1 MEDVFQK
8 LILMIRAYYPV
19 LYLHSYEY
27 YRTKQKIKGIVELL
41 RREGKKVNYYQ
52 WDCVYGLVQILPDK
66 TEIRIE
72 RMQNPLEVLAYILN
86 SKKSGEKNIFVL
98 DDINNHIER
107 DEVKLMFRKIAE
119 ATNNNTHA
127 IILSSIYR
135 LPAELEKY
143 ITVLQIPLPKRNE
156 LGEVLDIVA
165 KQSKVELK
173 TNLRNRLIDA
183 ALGMTSMEADLAY
196 CLASVKDGFDDK
208 SPFTVSSEKEQIIR
222 KSGILDY
229 FPKNES
235 LKDVGGMENLKEWL
249 KKRQLAY
256 DKEARDWG
264 LKEPKGL
271 LLLGVPGCGKSLIAK
286 SIASS
291 WNMPL
296 LRLDVG
302 KVFQGI
308 VGSSEDNIRKAIA
321 TAEAVAPCV
330 LWIDEIEKGL
340 SGVQSSGATDD
351 GGVTSRIFSTI
362 LTWMQ
367 EKTAPVFVV
376 ATANNIN
383 QIPPELLRKGRF
395 DEIFFVDLPSQK
407 EKENIFSI
415 HLQKNRQNVSSFALD
430 ILAQKAEGFNGAEIE
445 ECVKEAMFT
454 AYVESQESNIA
465 PKLQM
470 IHILDAIK
478 NTVPLSK
485 TMEKQITDLRKFA
498 VSRAKNA
505 SKEIVLENRMEMPIL
520 LTRPELE
527 LERSFDSGF
536 SEKDSKSNNI

>member
-196 CLASVKDGFDDK
+196 CLASVKDGFDEK
-208 SPFTVSSEKEQIIR
+208 SPFTISSEKEQIIR

-235 LKDVGGMENLKEWL
+235 LKDVGGMDNLKEWL
-249 KKRQLAY
+249 NKRQLAY

-340 SGVQSSGATDD
+340 SGVQSSGATD

-383 QIPPELLRKGRF
+383 QLPPELLRKGRF
-395 DEIFFVDLPSQK
+395 DEFFFVDLPSQK

-445 ECVKEAMFT
+445 ECIKEAMFT
-454 AYVESQESNIA
+454 AYVESQETNIA

-505 SKEIVLENRMEMPIL
+505 SKEVVLENRMEMPIL

-527 LERSFDSGF
+527 LERSFDSVL

>member
-27 YRTKQKIKGIVELL
+27 YRTKQKIKGIVDLL

-66 TEIRIE
+66 TEKRIE

-98 DDINNHIER
+98 DDINNHIDR

-340 SGVQSSGATDD
+340 SGVQSSGATD

-383 QIPPELLRKGRF
+383 QLPPELLRKGRF

-527 LERSFDSGF
+527 LERSFDSVL
-536 SEKDSKSNNI
+536 SEKDSNSNNI

>member
-66 TEIRIE
+66 TEKRIE

-196 CLASVKDGFDDK
+196 CLASVKDGFDEK
-208 SPFTVSSEKEQIIR
+208 SPFTISSEKEQIIR

-235 LKDVGGMENLKEWL
+235 LKDVGGMDNLKEWL
-249 KKRQLAY
+249 NKRQLAY

-340 SGVQSSGATDD
+340 SGVQSSGATD

-383 QIPPELLRKGRF
+383 QLPPELLRKGRF

-527 LERSFDSGF
+527 LERSFDSVL

>member
-66 TEIRIE
+66 TEKRIE

-86 SKKSGEKNIFVL
+86 SKKSREKNIFVL
-98 DDINNHIER
+98 DDINNHIDR

-340 SGVQSSGATDD
+340 SGVQSSGATD
-351 GGVTSRIFSTI
+351 GGVPSRIFSTI

-383 QIPPELLRKGRF
+383 QLPPELLRKGRF

-527 LERSFDSGF
+527 LERSFDSVL
-536 SEKDSKSNNI
+536 SEKDSNSNNI

>member
-66 TEIRIE
+66 TEKRIE

-98 DDINNHIER
+98 DDINNHIDR

-222 KSGILDY
+222 KSGIMDY

-340 SGVQSSGATDD
+340 SGVQSSGATD

-383 QIPPELLRKGRF
+383 QLPPELLRKGRF

-527 LERSFDSGF
+527 LERSFDSVL
-536 SEKDSKSNNI
+536 SEKDSNSNNI

>member
-27 YRTKQKIKGIVELL
+27 YRTKQKNKGIVELL

-66 TEIRIE
+66 TEKRIE

-340 SGVQSSGATDD
+340 SGVQSSGATD

-383 QIPPELLRKGRF
+383 QLPPELLRKGRF

>member
-66 TEIRIE
+66 TEKRIE

-340 SGVQSSGATDD
+340 SGVQSSGATD

-383 QIPPELLRKGRF
+383 QLPPELLRKGRF

-505 SKEIVLENRMEMPIL
+505 SKEVVLENRMEMPIL

-527 LERSFDSGF
+527 LERSFDSVL

>member
-66 TEIRIE
+66 TEKRIE

-196 CLASVKDGFDDK
+196 CLAFVKDGFDDK

-340 SGVQSSGATDD
+340 SGVQSSGATD

-383 QIPPELLRKGRF
+383 QLPPELLRKGRF

>member
-340 SGVQSSGATDD
+340 SGVQSSGATD

-383 QIPPELLRKGRF
+383 QLPPELLRKGRF

-527 LERSFDSGF
+527 LERSFDSVL
-536 SEKDSKSNNI
+536 SEKDSNSNNI

>member
-66 TEIRIE
+66 TEKRIE

-98 DDINNHIER
+98 DDINNHIDR

-256 DKEARDWG
+256 NKEARDWG

-340 SGVQSSGATDD
+340 SGVQSSGATD

-383 QIPPELLRKGRF
+383 QLPPELLRKGRF

-527 LERSFDSGF
+527 LERSFDSVL
-536 SEKDSKSNNI
+536 SEKDSNSNNI

>member
-66 TEIRIE
+66 TEKRIE

-98 DDINNHIER
+98 DDINNHIDR

-249 KKRQLAY
+249 KKKQLAY

-340 SGVQSSGATDD
+340 SGVQSSGATD

-383 QIPPELLRKGRF
+383 QLPPELLRKGRF

-527 LERSFDSGF
+527 LERSFDSVL
-536 SEKDSKSNNI
+536 SEKDSNSNNI

>member
-66 TEIRIE
+66 TEKRIE

-340 SGVQSSGATDD
+340 SGVQSSGATD

-383 QIPPELLRKGRF
+383 QLPPELLRKGRF

-527 LERSFDSGF
+527 LERSFDSML
-536 SEKDSKSNNI
+536 SEKDSNSNNI

>member
-66 TEIRIE
+66 TEKRIE

-98 DDINNHIER
+98 DDINNHIDR

-143 ITVLQIPLPKRNE
+143 LVVLQIPLPKRNE

-340 SGVQSSGATDD
+340 SGVQSSGATD

-383 QIPPELLRKGRF
+383 QLPPELLRKGRF

-527 LERSFDSGF
+527 LERSFDSVL
-536 SEKDSKSNNI
+536 SEKDSNSNNI

>member
-27 YRTKQKIKGIVELL
+27 YRTKQKIKGIIELL

-66 TEIRIE
+66 TEKRIE

-98 DDINNHIER
+98 DDINNHIDR

-340 SGVQSSGATDD
+340 SGVQSSGATD

-383 QIPPELLRKGRF
+383 QLPPELLRKGRF

-527 LERSFDSGF
+527 LERSFDSVL
-536 SEKDSKSNNI
+536 SEKDSNSNNI

>member
-66 TEIRIE
+66 TEKRIE

-98 DDINNHIER
+98 DDINNHIDG

-340 SGVQSSGATDD
+340 SGVQSSGATD

-383 QIPPELLRKGRF
+383 QLPPELLRKGRF

-527 LERSFDSGF
+527 LERSFDSVL
-536 SEKDSKSNNI
+536 SEKDSNSNNI

>member
-66 TEIRIE
+66 TEKRIE

-98 DDINNHIER
+98 DDINNHIDR

-340 SGVQSSGATDD
+340 SGVQSSGATD

-383 QIPPELLRKGRF
+383 QLPPELLRKGRF

-527 LERSFDSGF
+527 LERSFDSVL
-536 SEKDSKSNNI
+536 SEKDSNSNNI

>member
-1 MEDVFQK
+1 MEDVFEK
-8 LILMIRAYYPV
+8 LILMISACYPV

-52 WDCVYGLVQILPDK
+52 WDCVSGLVQILPDK

-196 CLASVKDGFDDK
+196 CLASVKDGFDEK

-235 LKDVGGMENLKEWL
+235 LKDVGGMDNSKEWL
-249 KKRQLAY
+249 NKRQLAY

-340 SGVQSSGATDD
+340 SGVQSSGATD

-383 QIPPELLRKGRF
+383 QLPPELLRKGRF
-395 DEIFFVDLPSQK
+395 DEFFFVDLPSQK

-445 ECVKEAMFT
+445 ECIKEAMFT
-454 AYVESQESNIA
+454 AYVESQETNIA

-505 SKEIVLENRMEMPIL
+505 SKEVVLENRMEMPIL

-527 LERSFDSGF
+527 LERSFDSVL

>member
-66 TEIRIE
+66 TEKRIE

-127 IILSSIYR
+127 IILSAIYR

-340 SGVQSSGATDD
+340 SGVQSSGATD

-383 QIPPELLRKGRF
+383 QLPPELLRKGRF

>member
-66 TEIRIE
+66 TEKRIE

-340 SGVQSSGATDD
+340 SGVQSSGATD

-383 QIPPELLRKGRF
+383 QLPPELLRKGRF
-395 DEIFFVDLPSQK
+395 DEIFFMDLPSQK

>member
-1 MEDVFQK
+1 
-8 LILMIRAYYPV
+8 
-19 LYLHSYEY
+19 
-27 YRTKQKIKGIVELL
+27 
-41 RREGKKVNYYQ
+41 
-52 WDCVYGLVQILPDK
+52 
-66 TEIRIE
+66 
-72 RMQNPLEVLAYILN
+72 
-86 SKKSGEKNIFVL
+86 
-98 DDINNHIER
+98 
-107 DEVKLMFRKIAE
+107 
-119 ATNNNTHA
+119 
-127 IILSSIYR
+127 
-135 LPAELEKY
+135 
-143 ITVLQIPLPKRNE
+143 
-156 LGEVLDIVA
+156 
-165 KQSKVELK
+165 
-173 TNLRNRLIDA
+173 
-183 ALGMTSMEADLAY
+183 
-196 CLASVKDGFDDK
+196 
-208 SPFTVSSEKEQIIR
+208 
-222 KSGILDY
+222 
-229 FPKNES
+229 
-235 LKDVGGMENLKEWL
+235 
-249 KKRQLAY
+249 
-256 DKEARDWG
+256 
-264 LKEPKGL
+264 
-271 LLLGVPGCGKSLIAK
+271 
-286 SIASS
+286 
-291 WNMPL
+291 MPL

-340 SGVQSSGATDD
+340 SGVQSSGATD

-383 QIPPELLRKGRF
+383 QLPPELLRKGRF

-478 NTVPLSK
+478 ILYLF
-485 TMEKQITDLRKFA
+485 LRLW
-498 VSRAKNA
+498 R
-505 SKEIVLENRMEMPIL
+505 NR
-520 LTRPELE
+520 
-527 LERSFDSGF
+527 
-536 SEKDSKSNNI
+536 

>member
-66 TEIRIE
+66 TEKRIE

-98 DDINNHIER
+98 DDINNHIDR

-127 IILSSIYR
+127 IILSSIYI

-340 SGVQSSGATDD
+340 SGVQSSGATD

-383 QIPPELLRKGRF
+383 QLPPELLRKGRF

-527 LERSFDSGF
+527 LERSFDSVL
-536 SEKDSKSNNI
+536 SEKDSNSNNI

>member
-66 TEIRIE
+66 TEKRIE

-98 DDINNHIER
+98 DDINNHIDR

-296 LRLDVG
+296 LRLDAG

-340 SGVQSSGATDD
+340 SGVQSSGATD

-383 QIPPELLRKGRF
+383 QLPPELLRKGRF

-527 LERSFDSGF
+527 LERSFDSVL
-536 SEKDSKSNNI
+536 SEKDSNSNNI

>member
-66 TEIRIE
+66 TEKRIE
-72 RMQNPLEVLAYILN
+72 RTQNPLEVLAYILN

-340 SGVQSSGATDD
+340 SGVQSSGATD

-383 QIPPELLRKGRF
+383 QLPPELLRKGRF

>member
-196 CLASVKDGFDDK
+196 CLASVKDGFDEK
-208 SPFTVSSEKEQIIR
+208 SPFTISSEKEQIIR

-235 LKDVGGMENLKEWL
+235 LKDVGGMDNLKEWL
-249 KKRQLAY
+249 NKRQLAY

-340 SGVQSSGATDD
+340 SGVQSSGATD

-383 QIPPELLRKGRF
+383 QLPPELLRKGRF

-445 ECVKEAMFT
+445 ECIKEAMFT
-454 AYVESQESNIA
+454 AYVESQETNIA

-505 SKEIVLENRMEMPIL
+505 SKEVVLENRMEMPIL

-527 LERSFDSGF
+527 LERSFDSVL

>member
-1 MEDVFQK
+1 MDK
-8 LILMIRAYYPV
+8 HIRAIEN
-19 LYLHSYEY
+19 LYGTEREHTAGEYAEAIRSTLAPLIPKSYTEHPLLNNLL
-27 YRTKQKIKGIVELL
+27 TDKNAVMQEKGIHSDFKIDNVELS
-41 RREGKKVNYYQ
+41 Y
-52 WDCVYGLVQILPDK
+52 
-66 TEIRIE
+66 IE
-72 RMQNPLEVLAYILN
+72 PIDITTIFGNLLDNAIEAAANVD
-86 SKKSGEKNIFVL
+86 GEKNIFIL
-98 DDINNHIER
+98 DDINNYFER
-107 DEVKLMFRKIAE
+107 DEVKLLIRKIAE

-127 IILSSIYR
+127 IILSSSYN

-143 ITVLQIPLPKRNE
+143 VTVLQIPLPKRNE
-156 LGEVLDIVA
+156 IGEVLDVVA
-165 KQSKVELK
+165 RQSKIELS
-173 TNLRNRLIDA
+173 TSLRDKLIDA

-196 CLASVKDGFDDK
+196 CLASVKDSFDK
-208 SPFTVSSEKEQIIR
+208 NSPFTVSSEKEQIIR

-235 LKDVGGMENLKEWL
+235 LLDVGGMENLKDWL
-249 KKRQLAY
+249 QKRQLAY
-256 DKEARDWG
+256 EKNAREWG

-286 SIASS
+286 SIASN

-340 SGVQSSGATDD
+340 SGVQSSGATD

-383 QIPPELLRKGRF
+383 QLPPELLRKGRF
-395 DEIFFVDLPSQK
+395 DEIFFVDLP
-407 EKENIFSI
+407 EKAEREKIFSI
-415 HLQKNRQNVSSFALD
+415 HLKKNGKDPSLYALD
-430 ILAQKAEGFNGAEIE
+430 VLAEQANNFNGAEIE
-445 ECVKEAMFT
+445 ECIKEAMFS
-454 AYVESQESNIA
+454 A
-465 PKLQM
+465 
-470 IHILDAIK
+470 
-478 NTVPLSK
+478 
-485 TMEKQITDLRKFA
+485 
-498 VSRAKNA
+498 
-505 SKEIVLENRMEMPIL
+505 
-520 LTRPELE
+520 
-527 LERSFDSGF
+527 
-536 SEKDSKSNNI
+536 

>member
-66 TEIRIE
+66 TEKRIE

-98 DDINNHIER
+98 DDINNHIDR

-196 CLASVKDGFDDK
+196 CLASVEDGFDDK

-340 SGVQSSGATDD
+340 SGVQSSGATD

-383 QIPPELLRKGRF
+383 QLPPELLRKGRF

-527 LERSFDSGF
+527 LERSFDSVL
-536 SEKDSKSNNI
+536 SEKDSNSNNI

>member
-66 TEIRIE
+66 TEKRIE

-98 DDINNHIER
+98 DDINNHIDR

-340 SGVQSSGATDD
+340 SGVQSSGATD
-351 GGVTSRIFSTI
+351 GSVTSRIFSTI

-383 QIPPELLRKGRF
+383 QLPPELLRKGRF

-527 LERSFDSGF
+527 LERSFDSVL
-536 SEKDSKSNNI
+536 SEKDSNSNNI

>member
-66 TEIRIE
+66 TEKRIE

-98 DDINNHIER
+98 DDINNHIDR

-173 TNLRNRLIDA
+173 TNLSNRLIDA
-183 ALGMTSMEADLAY
+183 ALGMTSMEADFAY

-340 SGVQSSGATDD
+340 SGVQSSGATD

-383 QIPPELLRKGRF
+383 QLPPELLRKGRF

-527 LERSFDSGF
+527 LERSFDSVL
-536 SEKDSKSNNI
+536 SEKDSNSNNI

>member
-1 MEDVFQK
+1 M
-8 LILMIRAYYPV
+8 
-19 LYLHSYEY
+19 
-27 YRTKQKIKGIVELL
+27 

-66 TEIRIE
+66 TEKRIE

-98 DDINNHIER
+98 DDINNHIDR

-208 SPFTVSSEKEQIIR
+208 APF
-222 KSGILDY
+222 
-229 FPKNES
+229 
-235 LKDVGGMENLKEWL
+235 
-249 KKRQLAY
+249 
-256 DKEARDWG
+256 RDWG

-340 SGVQSSGATDD
+340 SGVQSSGATD

-383 QIPPELLRKGRF
+383 QLPPELLRKGRF

-527 LERSFDSGF
+527 LERSFDSVL
-536 SEKDSKSNNI
+536 SEKDSNSNNI

>member
-66 TEIRIE
+66 TEKRIE

-98 DDINNHIER
+98 DDINNHIDR

-340 SGVQSSGATDD
+340 SGVQSSGATD

-383 QIPPELLRKGRF
+383 QLPPELLIKGRF

-527 LERSFDSGF
+527 LERSFDSVL
-536 SEKDSKSNNI
+536 SEKDSNSNNI

>member
-66 TEIRIE
+66 TEKRIE

-98 DDINNHIER
+98 DDINNHIDR

-196 CLASVKDGFDDK
+196 CLASVKDGFDEK

-235 LKDVGGMENLKEWL
+235 LKDVGGMDNLKEWL
-249 KKRQLAY
+249 NKRQLAY

-340 SGVQSSGATDD
+340 SGVQSSGATD

-383 QIPPELLRKGRF
+383 QLPPELLRKGRF

-445 ECVKEAMFT
+445 ECIKEAMFT
-454 AYVESQESNIA
+454 AYVESQETNIA

-505 SKEIVLENRMEMPIL
+505 SKEVVLENRMEMPIL

-527 LERSFDSGF
+527 LERSFDSVL

>member
-66 TEIRIE
+66 TEKRIE

-98 DDINNHIER
+98 DDINNHIDR

-235 LKDVGGMENLKEWL
+235 LKDVVGMENLKEWL

-340 SGVQSSGATDD
+340 SGVQSSGATD

-383 QIPPELLRKGRF
+383 QLPPELLRKGRF

-527 LERSFDSGF
+527 LERSFDSVL
-536 SEKDSKSNNI
+536 SEKDSNSNNI

>member
-66 TEIRIE
+66 TEKRIE

-98 DDINNHIER
+98 DDINNHIDR

-340 SGVQSSGATDD
+340 SGVQSSGATD

>member
-66 TEIRIE
+66 TEKRIE

-98 DDINNHIER
+98 DDINNHIDR

-229 FPKNES
+229 LSKNES

-340 SGVQSSGATDD
+340 SGVQSSGATD

-383 QIPPELLRKGRF
+383 QLPPELLRKGRF

-527 LERSFDSGF
+527 LERSFDSVL
-536 SEKDSKSNNI
+536 SEKDSNSNNI

>member
-66 TEIRIE
+66 TEKRIE

-98 DDINNHIER
+98 DDINNHIDR

-340 SGVQSSGATDD
+340 SGVQSSGATD

-383 QIPPELLRKGRF
+383 QLPPELLRKGRF

-527 LERSFDSGF
+527 LERSFDSML
-536 SEKDSKSNNI
+536 SEKDSNSNNI